1 VTESTQKTPD
11 YAALLKR
18 SLQAID
24 QLEAKL
30 KAAEQ
35 ARHEPI
41 AIVGIGCRFPGDG
54 DTPEAFWRFLESGTD
69 GVTEVP
75 KDRWDAD
82 ACFDADPD
90 VPGKSYTRWGA
101 FVKDVDRFDAHFF
114 GISPREAVSLD
125 PQQRLLLE
133 VTWESLEHAGI
144 APSSLAGSP
153 TAVYMGIT
161 THDYANQLSEAIGSR
176 FGDAYTPSGTAH
188 SVAAGRLSYFLG
200 LHGPNV
206 AIDTAC
212 SSSLVAIHWAVQSL
226 RNGEANLAIAGGVN
240 LTLTADGSILTSRAR
255 MMSFDGRC
263 KTFDDSADGYV
274 RGEGCGVLVL
284 KRLSD
289 AQRDGDRIVALVRG
303 SALNQDGRSSGLTAP
318 NGTAQE
324 AVIRAALA
332 NARVKPDEISYVEA
346 HGTGTPLGDP
356 IEVKALHQVYGQRP
370 ADTPLMVGSVKTNI
384 GHLEAA
390 AGVAGVIKVAMA
402 LQHRTI
408 PPHLHL
414 KQRNH
419 LIAWDEMPITVP
431 TVPTPWSSA
440 AGQPRR
446 ASVSSFGFSGTNAH
460 VVLEEA
466 PVPSTSS
473 GWSGPSTGSGRTEGG
488 TAHLFVLSAQTPVAL
503 EAAAG
508 RLAEAAGT
516 APLDQIAATLV
527 FGRSPFIE
535 RLAVV
540 ADSAD
545 ALKTRLT
552 EFIAGTPSAGTARGR
567 AASGTAPEL
576 VFLFTGQGAQYA
588 GMGRALY
595 EAEPVFRAALDDC
608 ERIAAPLLGRSL
620 LDVVW
625 NDAERLDDTAFTQ
638 PALFA
643 VEYALAQLWQ
653 SWGVKPTA
661 VMGHSVGE
669 YVAACVAG
677 VFSLADG
684 LKLIVERGRLMGALP
699 RDGAMA
705 AVFSDEATVRAAIAR
720 DAAVLAIAAANGPQN
735 TVISGRTD
743 AVDAALERLAVAGIE
758 SQRLKVSHAF
768 HSPLMEPMLDAFEAV
783 ASQVEFRSPQLVL
796 ASNVTGRLAS
806 DEVCNAGYWRR
817 HVRDA
822 VRFGDSIAAL
832 QADGLRVFIELG
844 PQPTLLNMAQRGS
857 VMPDSAWIPSLRK
870 GRDDVVSLLDSLG
883 QLFVRGVR
891 PDWAAVQGGHRP
903 RAALP
908 TYPFQREHYWQ
919 RFEPR
924 SGTGATGSALGATRT
939 PHALLGGT
947 LASPLPIFQST
958 IALADQPWLVDHRI
972 FDFTLFPAT
981 GFLELMQAAARE
993 VSGGEDVR
1001 LQDLAI
1007 REGLVLPEQGGV
1019 TLQVVVTPADAVAP
1033 DAQAVQV
1040 FSRASDDAA
1049 WRLHASATLMPGRGD
1064 APAVDEAWR
1073 LAGAPT
1079 QPVEP
1084 YYDKLDAQGAHYGPA
1099 FRGITSIARDGT
1111 QVLGRVQLPAG
1122 LPTAGLVLHPALLDA
1137 CLQLIGLG
1145 LPWAD
1150 DPLGSDDICVP
1161 VGLAGY
1167 RVFEGG
1173 AAQAWCQVRVEPAAR
1188 DADVLRADLTLLG
1201 DDGRVLAE
1209 LSGLELRRIT
1219 REALQ
1224 RVAGLPAA
1232 SAAPDWAFETE
1243 WRESPFGLSLS
1254 KPASASEEPFD
1265 KLRAN
1270 GSGATANGVG
1280 AEGRWLV
1287 LADRT
1292 GVGATLATRLK
1303 AEGAGVALV
1312 YRGDGYAALAEGWQ
1326 VDAADSAQIRRA
1338 IDEAAQ
1344 ADLRPLQGVVVL
1356 WALVPPVAHSLEAM
1370 ENAQALLLGNL
1381 LHAAQALGDSSARRW
1396 LVTRGAQ
1403 PVQGSV
1409 PDLVQATVWGLGG
1422 VIASEAPL
1430 ARCVRIDLDPVV
1442 RADEAELL
1450 FASVW
1455 QADAEDRI
1463 ALRDGT
1469 RLAARLVPGVF
1480 VPDDQPLRLE
1490 ITERGSLENLALQ
1503 PVPREAPGA
1512 GQVEIRVFAT
1522 GLNFRDVLNA
1532 LGMYPGDP
1540 GPLGNECSGVITAVG
1555 SGVDDLQVGDEV
1567 IAMVDR
1573 SFATWVLAPA
1583 SLTVRKPPQM
1593 SFAEAATIPVT
1604 FLTAEYALKHL
1615 AGMKKGDRVL
1625 LHAVTG
1631 GVGMAAAQLAKRAG
1645 AEIFGT
1651 AGSPHKRALAQR
1663 LGVQHVADSRSLSF
1677 VDDVLRDTNGG
1688 GVDIVLNSLA
1698 GDFIPASLRLLKPGG
1713 HFIEIGKTG
1722 IWDAAR
1728 VADEFPGRH
1737 YHPLYLGE
1745 IAAARPLFVRE
1756 MLQELLA
1763 DFATGVLQ
1771 PLPQK
1776 LWPIE
1781 RAEEAFRYM
1790 GQGHHV
1796 GKIVVTQH
1804 RTPPVR
1810 PDASYL
1816 VSGGLSGLGL
1826 VSAQWLAAEGA
1837 RHLVLVGRRAP
1848 SPETQAAIDALR
1860 ADGVQVLVAQAD
1872 VADTGQMTRLVTQI
1886 AAQLPRLRGVIHAAG
1901 LVDDGMLA
1909 EQDMRRFARVMA
1921 PKVRG
1926 TWNLHELTANLA
1938 LDFFIGFSS
1947 GAALLGSPGQGNYAA
1962 ANSFVDALAHLRRS
1976 RGQHALSIDWGSWSQ
1991 VGMAAGIGEQHRRR
2005 WAAMGLAMIAPHEGV
2020 AMMKQMLASARSP
2033 QMAAM
2038 PLVRARLPRNLGP
2051 FFSELVQAAPVR
2063 AAAPAGAGTQV
2074 DILAQ
2079 LAQAPAEDRL
2089 ALLVGFLSDQIVRV
2103 LALPAS
2109 HQVDPQRS
2117 LMEMGMDSLMAMEL
2131 RNRIQTALKV
2141 KVAVAA
2147 LLKGPSIA
2155 QLAASVLADTALAAG
2170 PSEAPQAAFE
2180 EGSL

>member
-1 VTESTQKTPD
+1 VTDTRQTPD

-24 QLEAKL
+24 QLESKL

-35 ARHEPI
+35 SRHEPI

-90 VPGKSYTRWGA
+90 APGKSYTRWGG
-101 FVKDVDRFDAHFF
+101 FVKDVAGFDAHFF

-133 VTWESLEHAGI
+133 VAWESLEHAGI
-144 APSSLAGSP
+144 APSSLAGSQ

-226 RNGEANLAIAGGVN
+226 RNGEASLALAGGVN

-289 AQRDGDRIVALVRG
+289 AQRDGDRVIALVRG

-356 IEVKALHQVYGQRP
+356 IEVKALHQVYGQRA
-370 ADTPLMVGSVKTNI
+370 ADTPLMIGSVKTNI

-431 TVPTPWSSA
+431 TVPTPWPA
-440 AGQPRR
+440 AGDRPRR

-460 VVLEEA
+460 VVLEQA
-466 PVPSTSS
+466 PPAPIRAELPSPPVRP
-473 GWSGPSTGSGRTEGG
+473 GPVEGPARTAPG
-488 TAHLFVLSAQTPVAL
+488 LFVLSAQTPAAL
-503 EAAAG
+503 EAAAR
-508 RLAEAAGT
+508 RLADAAGS
-516 APLDQIAATLV
+516 APLDQIAATLAL
-527 FGRSPFIE
+527 GRSPFVE

-540 ADSAD
+540 ADSAE
-545 ALKTRLT
+545 ALRARLA
-552 EFIAGTPSAGTARGR
+552 EFIAGTPGAGTARGR
-567 AASGTAPEL
+567 AAGGTVPEL

-595 EAEPVFRAALDDC
+595 DTEPAFRAALDAC
-608 ERIAAPLLGRSL
+608 EAIAAPLLGRSL
-620 LDVVW
+620 LDVIW

-643 VEYALAQLWQ
+643 IEFALAQLWQ

-720 DAAVLAIAAANGPQN
+720 DAAVLAVAAANGPQN

-743 AVDAALERLAVAGIE
+743 AVDAALERLSVAGIE
-758 SQRLKVSHAF
+758 SQLLKVSHAF
-768 HSPLMEPMLDAFEAV
+768 HSPSMEPMLDAFEAV
-783 ASQVEFRSPQLVL
+783 AAQVAFHPPRLLL
-796 ASNVTGRLAS
+796 ASNVSGRLAG
-806 DEVCNAGYWRR
+806 DEVCRPGYWRR

-822 VRFGDSIAAL
+822 VRFGESIAAL
-832 QADGLRVFIELG
+832 QADGLRVFIEVG

-857 VMPDSAWIPSLRK
+857 AVPDSAWIPSLRK
-870 GRDDVVSLLDSLG
+870 GRDDALSMLDSLG

-891 PDWAAVQGGHRP
+891 PDWTAVQHGQRP
-903 RAALP
+903 RATLP

-919 RFEPR
+919 QFDVPAQR
-924 SGTGATGSALGATRT
+924 GAVGPALGETRT
-939 PHALLGGT
+939 RHALLGGT
-947 LASPLPIFQST
+947 LASPLPIFQAA
-958 IALADQPWLVDHRI
+958 IGLDAQPWLADHRI

-993 VSGGEDVR
+993 VSGGDDVR

-1019 TLQVVVTPADAVAP
+1019 TLQVIVTPADAGART
-1033 DAQAVQV
+1033 VQV
-1040 FSRASDDAA
+1040 FSRAADDAD
-1049 WRLHASATLMPGRGD
+1049 WRLHASATLVPGRGEPPVV
-1064 APAVDEAWR
+1064 AEAWR
-1073 LAGAPT
+1073 LAGAAP
-1079 QPVEP
+1079 QPVAP
-1084 YYDKLDAQGAHYGPA
+1084 YYDKLAAQGAHYGPA
-1099 FRGITSIARDGT
+1099 FRGITAISRDGG
-1111 QVLGRVQLPAG
+1111 QVLGRVQLPDG
-1122 LPTAGLVLHPALLDA
+1122 LPTGGLVLHPALLDA

-1150 DPLGSDDICVP
+1150 EALGSDDICVP

-1167 RVFEGG
+1167 RVFRGG
-1173 AAQAWCQVRVEPAAR
+1173 VSQAWCQVRVEPAGR
-1188 DADVLRADLTLLG
+1188 DADVLRADLTLLD
-1201 DDGRVLAE
+1201 DDGAVLAE
-1209 LSGLELRRIT
+1209 LAGLELRRIT
-1219 REALQ
+1219 HEALQ
-1224 RVAGLPAA
+1224 RVAGMPAV
-1232 SAAPDWAFETE
+1232 STAPDWAFETE
-1243 WRESPFGLSLS
+1243 WQPV
-1254 KPASASEEPFD
+1254 PA
-1265 KLRAN
+1265 
-1270 GSGATANGVG
+1270 ATAR
-1280 AEGRWLV
+1280 AEPAGRWLI

-1292 GVGATLATRLK
+1292 GVGAGLAARLK
-1303 AEGAGVALV
+1303 AEGAGVALL
-1312 YRGDGYAALAEGWQ
+1312 YRGDGFAALPEGWQ

-1344 ADLRPLQGVVVL
+1344 ADPRPLQGVVVL
-1356 WALVPPVAHSLEAM
+1356 WALVPPVAHTLEAI
-1370 ENAQALLLGNL
+1370 ETAQALLLGNL
-1381 LHAAQALGDSSARRW
+1381 LHAAQALGDSTARRW
-1396 LVTRGAQ
+1396 LVTRAAQ

-1442 RADEAELL
+1442 RTDEAELL

-1455 QADAEDRI
+1455 QADDEDRI

-1490 ITERGSLENLALQ
+1490 ITERGSLDKLALQ

-1512 GQVEIRVFAT
+1512 GQVEIRVVAT

-1540 GPLGNECSGVITAVG
+1540 GPLGNECAGVITG
-1555 SGVDDLQVGDEV
+1555 IGPGVDDLQVGDEV

-1645 AEIFGT
+1645 AEVFGT
-1651 AGSPHKRALAQR
+1651 AGSPAKRALAQR
-1663 LGVQHVADSRSLSF
+1663 LGVQHVADSRSLGF
-1677 VDDVLRDTNGG
+1677 VGDVDRDTGG
-1688 GVDIVLNSLA
+1688 EGVDIVLNSLA
-1698 GDFIPASLRLLKPGG
+1698 GDFIPASLGLLKPGG

-1722 IWDAAR
+1722 IWDADR

-1745 IAAARPLFVRE
+1745 IAAARPQFVRE

-1776 LWPIE
+1776 LYPIE
-1781 RAEEAFRYM
+1781 RAEDAFRFM

-1796 GKIVVTQH
+1796 GKVVITQH
-1804 RTPPVR
+1804 RAPPVR

-1848 SPETQAAIDALR
+1848 SPETQAAIDALQ

-1872 VADTGQMTRLVTQI
+1872 VADTGQMTRVVTQV
-1886 AAQLPRLRGVIHAAG
+1886 AAQMPRLRGVIHAAG
-1901 LVDDGMLA
+1901 LVDDGLLA
-1909 EQDMRRFARVMA
+1909 ELDMRRFARVMA

-2020 AMMKQMLASARSP
+2020 AMMKQMLASARAP

-2051 FFSELVQAAPVR
+2051 LFSRLVQAAPAR
-2063 AAAPAGAGTQV
+2063 AAAPAGGAAQV

-2079 LAQAPAEDRL
+2079 LAQAPVDDRL
-2089 ALLVGFLSDQIVRV
+2089 ALLVGFLSEQIVRV

-2109 HQVDPQRS
+2109 HPVDPQRS

-2131 RNRIQTALKV
+2131 RNRIQTALKA

-2155 QLAASVLADTALAAG
+2155 QLAAAVMADMPLATGAPAV
-2170 PSEAPQAAFE
+2170 APQAAYE